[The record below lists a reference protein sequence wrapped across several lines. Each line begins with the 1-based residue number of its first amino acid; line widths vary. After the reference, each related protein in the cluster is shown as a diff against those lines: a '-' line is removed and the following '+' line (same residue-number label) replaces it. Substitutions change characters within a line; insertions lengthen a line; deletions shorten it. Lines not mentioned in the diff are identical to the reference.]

1 MPRLI
6 KYRREDP
13 SASSLDWVEDAFV
26 HVADDEPVGSDMH
39 DLIVSFPRFQSDG
52 AAWLAEGRKV
62 GVRLKPDEPVE
73 LLADVLPH
81 LAVIAL
87 EFPKFRDGR
96 GYSAAALLRAR
107 YGYTGEIRAVGEVLR
122 DQASCLVRCG
132 FDAFEPS
139 DGSTLDAWVRSA
151 FRFRHVYQA
160 AEDQR
165 SPARKTFEHVEAPE
179 TSE

>member
-1 MPRLI
+1 MRKLI
-6 KYRREDP
+6 KYRRADP
-13 SASSLDWVEDAFV
+13 SANSMDWGEDPFV
-26 HVADDEPVGSDMH
+26 HVADDQPLGSDTR
-39 DLIVSFPRFQSDG
+39 DLIVSFRRFQSEG
-52 AAWLAEGRKV
+52 AAWLADRRKV

-73 LLADVLPH
+73 QLADVLPH

-87 EFPKFRDGR
+87 EFPTFRDGR
-96 GYSAAALLRAR
+96 GYSTAASLRDS

-122 DQASCLVRCG
+122 DQAFCLIRCG

-139 DGSTLDAWVRSA
+139 DGSRLDAWARSA

-165 SPARKTFEHVEAPE
+165 FPARKTFEHVEAPE

>member
-6 KYRREDP
+6 KRRREDP
-13 SASSLDWVEDAFV
+13 SASSRDWIEDAFV
-26 HVADDEPVGSDMH
+26 HVADDEPIASDMH
-39 DLIVSFPRFQSDG
+39 NLIVSLRRFQSDG
-52 AAWLAEGRKV
+52 TAWLSEGRKV

-73 LLADVLPH
+73 QLAGALPH

-87 EFPKFRDGR
+87 EFPTFRDGR
-96 GYSAAALLRAR
+96 GYSSAALLRAR

-122 DQASCLVRCG
+122 DQAFCLIRCG

-139 DGSTLDAWVRSA
+139 DGSTPDAWARSA

-165 SPARKTFEHVEAPE
+165 SAARKIFVHAETPE